1 VGENTCRLKDEKQVF
16 FNPAMKLL
24 GKTNLQ
30 AERQK
35 AIVFESS
42 CEVRIFGKNKLAG

>member
-1 VGENTCRLKDEKQVF
+1 
-16 FNPAMKLL
+16 
-24 GKTNLQ
+24 LQ

-42 CEVRIFGKNKLAG
+42 CEVRIFGKNKLAGWKTKSNCFWI